1 MSIIK
6 GTDGLLQVQ
15 ANLITSAAYTFIVW
29 LKPATTGA
37 GIGTYFNYINAPGS
51 YVRLWDPFPTGVR
64 HSVEQGGFGASN
76 VTTSTDI
83 AGGAWSGV
91 ICAGTSARVASIH
104 ISGESVNAAGNFGVF
119 DTPNNP
125 TLNLM
130 ANSAGSANI
139 PVGDKVGAVAIYA
152 STLSEADRTHL
163 LGGGALNS
171 LPSETMPVE
180 YWIDSIGV
188 AKDGSDNLTSWTG
201 QIAGTV
207 LTPSGTVTV
216 DDADLAPVAT
226 TTSTPTLRKTGQQTF
241 DKPAG
246 IGTITG
252 VTLNGEAITL
262 DSQDAETFTVTDSD
276 GSITTSGEYDLVATG
291 DTVETIT
298 VQVTVIGVTP
308 ANNPLQKD
316 GAALGDLTDVEVRI
330 SAGATLAGT
339 QLFYTGTATTDA
351 SGNLGSIDLSDTAA
365 DPDDAV
371 VMMTRTADGDGMPS
385 DETVGLI

>member
-1 MSIIK
+1 MSIVK
-6 GTDGLLQVQ
+6 GSGGLLQVE
-15 ANLITSAAYTFIVW
+15 ANLITSAEYTFIMW

-37 GIGTYFNYINAPGS
+37 GSGTYFNYINAAGS
-51 YVRLWDPFPTGVR
+51 FIRLLDPFPTGIR
-64 HSVEQGGFGASN
+64 HSVNQGGQASD

-83 AGGAWSGV
+83 TGAEWNPV
-91 ICAGTSARVASIH
+91 IGSSDAARKNSIH
-104 ISGESVNAAGNFGVF
+104 IIGQSSNAPGNFNAF
-119 DTPNNP
+119 DAPDSP
-125 TLNLM
+125 ILYLM
-130 ANSAGSANI
+130 ARNVGSDNI

-163 LGGGALNS
+163 LGGGALDA

-180 YWIDSIGV
+180 FWIDSVGV
-188 AKDGSDNLTSWTG
+188 TKDGSNNLTSWTG
-201 QIAGTV
+201 QIAGNV

-241 DKPAG
+241 TKPAG

-252 VTLNGEAITL
+252 ATLNGETITL

-298 VQVTVIGVTP
+298 VQVNVVGVTP

-316 GAALGDLTDVEVRI
+316 GAPLANLTNVEVRI

-351 SGNLGSIDLSDTAA
+351 SGNLGNIDLSDTAA
-365 DPDDAV
+365 DPDDV
-371 VMMTRTADGDGMPS
+371 VLLKIRTAAGDS
-385 DETVGLI
+385 IIAAETVELI